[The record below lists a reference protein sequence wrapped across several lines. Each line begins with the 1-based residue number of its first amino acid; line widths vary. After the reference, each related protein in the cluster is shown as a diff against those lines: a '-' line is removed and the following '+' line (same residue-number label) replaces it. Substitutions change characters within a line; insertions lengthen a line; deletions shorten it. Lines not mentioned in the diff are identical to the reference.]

1 MPSKTDLLVFKRL
14 VKEKLES
21 ESIIVIPPRVSSGF
35 YWIDDR
41 LVIRVEMLDE

>member
-1 MPSKTDLLVFKRL
+1 MPSKADHLVFKRL
-14 VKEKLES
+14 VKEKHES

-41 LVIRVEMLDE
+41 LVKRVDMLEE